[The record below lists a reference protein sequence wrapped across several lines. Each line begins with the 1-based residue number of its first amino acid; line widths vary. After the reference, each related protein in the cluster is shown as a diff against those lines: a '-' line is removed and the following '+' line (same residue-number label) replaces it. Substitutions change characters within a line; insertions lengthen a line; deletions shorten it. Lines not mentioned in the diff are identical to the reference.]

1 MRKII
6 GIKDD
11 FYYRY
16 IIKGSL
22 FKPIVEAFLANGNRY
37 NLLNSAI
44 IELFE
49 FIKMVSPYYTTIFI
63 RQTLGRMYDN

>member
-1 MRKII
+1 MRKIV

-22 FKPIVEAFLANGNRY
+22 FKPIVEAFLENGTRY
-37 NLLNSAI
+37 NLFNSAI

-49 FIKMVSPYYTTIFI
+49 FIKMV
-63 RQTLGRMYDN
+63 RLC

>member
-22 FKPIVEAFLANGNRY
+22 FKPIVEAFLANGSRY

-49 FIKMVSPYYTTIFI
+49 FIKMVSSYYTTIFI
-63 RQTLGRMYDN
+63 RQILGRMYDN

>member
-1 MRKII
+1 MRKIV

-16 IIKGSL
+16 IIKGNL
-22 FKPIVEAFLANGNRY
+22 FKPIVEVFLANGSRY

-49 FIKMVSPYYTTIFI
+49 FIKMVRQLYEFI
-63 RQTLGRMYDN
+63 NMVI

>member
-1 MRKII
+1 MRKIV

-16 IIKGSL
+16 IIKGNL
-22 FKPIVEAFLANGNRY
+22 FKPIVEVFLANGSRY

-49 FIKMVSPYYTTIFI
+49 FIKMVRQLYEFI
-63 RQTLGRMYDN
+63 NIVI